1 MHEYI
6 HDALYV
12 VYCLYL
18 VFLHHLYP
26 DQDARVLQRLNDVT
40 TSGALRGHQGTV
52 VRHAVN
58 LKLLNSDIWKLFET
72 DLVVR
77 VQAVVIFPQRLGT
90 GGAAKT
96 EGVVNTRYSLDR
108 LNLSYTQIANFQTC
122 LNISSKNHQSAGHAS
137 FFISKICSKVVII
150 RYIHLA
156 ASIIWNKNI
165 IFWITQSKPLT
176 ITEWILFENSH

>member
-58 LKLLNSDIWKLFET
+58 LKLLNSDI
-72 DLVVR
+72 
-77 VQAVVIFPQRLGT
+77 
-90 GGAAKT
+90 
-96 EGVVNTRYSLDR
+96 
-108 LNLSYTQIANFQTC
+108 
-122 LNISSKNHQSAGHAS
+122 
-137 FFISKICSKVVII
+137 
-150 RYIHLA
+150 
-156 ASIIWNKNI
+156 
-165 IFWITQSKPLT
+165 
-176 ITEWILFENSH
+176 